1 MKKIRKEKIMTK
13 KFDVVIGIVG
23 HTNIET
29 LPKIKAIFDNFEGFS
44 LVYFVTSSSKLYI
57 VEEGNR

>member
-1 MKKIRKEKIMTK
+1 MTK

-57 VEEGNR
+57 VEGGNR

>member
-1 MKKIRKEKIMTK
+1 MVK

-44 LVYFVTSSSKLYI
+44 LVKTFALFDFDTK
-57 VEEGNR
+57 NN